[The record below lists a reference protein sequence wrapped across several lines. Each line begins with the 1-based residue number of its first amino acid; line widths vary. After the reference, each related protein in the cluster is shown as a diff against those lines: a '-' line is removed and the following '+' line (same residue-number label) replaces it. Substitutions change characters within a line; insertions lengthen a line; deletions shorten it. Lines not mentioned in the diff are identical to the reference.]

1 MSLMVTSVFYVVM
14 LKWGLLEDCHM
25 RMLVLAMLLSATF
38 APAVLADAGWEEDG
52 WLATIGAER
61 LEKGDEFGCY
71 GMPNLSWKAD
81 PGAVALECREYI
93 EKRIEASIW
102 GSNPI
107 STYTPSDLSES
118 QHTVVANQGFK
129 VHGDETGQSNTAW
142 HSAENVPEDD
152 YDWYDLGRRGGSLE
166 KGIADV
172 SSLESELDAGGLVNM
187 YWIGRIY
194 DATVRHDAGVVDMLS
209 ERDDV
214 WFTTWGEAFSY
225 WALDICNSH
234 NDSLKDGLLHFESV
248 DSTACSSAYKAWNV
262 PLTWIVDVGNAQVLD
277 SSLDELDVDES
288 NTNEGWR
295 QEGSILFISVI
306 SGNEVTFNLSDDD
319 YYEVLGKTQFFNNK
333 TTALTVAGHAT
344 TDLFLWSKRF
354 DDHDFLKFT
363 WLLTPRE
370 IESGLE
376 WLPYAGLG
384 VLLLSV
390 SGIWLVLKKD
400 ALEHSKAEDLMPVAD
415 GGDDDE

>member
-1 MSLMVTSVFYVVM
+1 M
-14 LKWGLLEDCHM
+14 
-25 RMLVLAMLLSATF
+25 
-38 APAVLADAGWEEDG
+38 
-52 WLATIGAER
+52 
-61 LEKGDEFGCY
+61 
-71 GMPNLSWKAD
+71 
-81 PGAVALECREYI
+81 
-93 EKRIEASIW
+93 
-102 GSNPI
+102 
-107 STYTPSDLSES
+107 
-118 QHTVVANQGFK
+118 
-129 VHGDETGQSNTAW
+129 
-142 HSAENVPEDD
+142 
-152 YDWYDLGRRGGSLE
+152 
-166 KGIADV
+166 
-172 SSLESELDAGGLVNM
+172 
-187 YWIGRIY
+187 
-194 DATVRHDAGVVDMLS
+194 
-209 ERDDV
+209 
-214 WFTTWGEAFSY
+214 
-225 WALDICNSH
+225 
-234 NDSLKDGLLHFESV
+234 HFESV

-295 QEGSILFISVI
+295 QEGSTLFISVI
-306 SGNEVTFNLSDDD
+306 TGNEVTFNLSDDD